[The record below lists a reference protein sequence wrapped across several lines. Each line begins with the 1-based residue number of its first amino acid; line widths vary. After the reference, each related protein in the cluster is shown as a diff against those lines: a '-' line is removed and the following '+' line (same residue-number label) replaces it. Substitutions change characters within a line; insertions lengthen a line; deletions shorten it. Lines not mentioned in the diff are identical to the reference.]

1 MVEKEP
7 QKKFVFRGTPF
18 FLFFLFFL
26 INSMTSCFR
35 MFLSMEFH
43 LQIFLGL
50 LGSAL
55 LAAEFF

>member
-1 MVEKEP
+1 MVQCTLQEGGMVEKEP

-43 LQIFLGL
+43 R
-50 LGSAL
+50 
-55 LAAEFF
+55 